1 MKAITFSLTTQQPL
15 LATSFQGD
23 PNSDVSYSY
32 IPGSMIRGAVIGRYM
47 KVNQL
52 ADLNLEDP
60 IIRDLFFENG
70 SVHYL
75 NAYLG
80 SKDRKKQRTLPVPLS
95 WTKDKNSDL
104 PKDADDDS
112 MLIYDKA
119 SIRKLPDRITPKA
132 VQQKFCTVNRTSTYL
147 YSVERRINIHNRR
160 DRSKGRSTKEQGEIF
175 RYDAIDVDQTFQSVI
190 LCETDEICDEVLKLL
205 QAKDDIWLGGS
216 QSAGYGHCKIS
227 NIKSDDNWNE
237 VSIPAA
243 KRTSQDKLVITLL
256 SSAILRD
263 EYGQPVANPNL
274 VKCEIEKILGV
285 ENLPKPL
292 PEAKPIYA
300 GSENIGGFNRKWGLP
315 LPQVPALSMGSV
327 FVFEGYSLTEEQIKL
342 LESKGI
348 GERRVDGFG
357 RIAVNWLLFE
367 SEFQA
372 SSPKQVTLSEL
383 NSSMDVASQKI
394 ASDMTQRILRQ
405 NLDALLI
412 KELSS
417 KKLKGDISNSQL
429 SKLRLVARQ
438 SIAAQNDFSLVKSML
453 DNLPSNSKK
462 KFEQIKIGSKSF
474 RDQIEEWLN
483 DPKSWIVNPQD
494 LSVKI
499 RNIEAKLVEPLSSD
513 PLAKEYTLR
522 LIEALA
528 KKATKE
534 GKENE

>member
-474 RDQIEEWLN
+474 RDQIVEWLN

-522 LIEALA
+522 LIEAVA

>member
-32 IPGSMIRGAVIGRYM
+32 IPGSMIRGAIIGRYM
-47 KVNQL
+47 KENQL
-52 ADLNLEDP
+52 RDLNLEEQ
-60 IIRDLFFENG
+60 IIRDLFFEDE

-75 NAYLG
+75 NAYLE
-80 SKDRKKQRTLPVPLS
+80 SKDRKRQRTLPVSLS
-95 WTKDKNSDL
+95 WTKDKNSEL
-104 PKDADDDS
+104 PKDADGDS
-112 MLIYDKA
+112 MLIYNKA
-119 SIRKLPDRITPKA
+119 SIRKLPDHITPKA
-132 VQQKFCTVNRTSTYL
+132 VQQKFCTVNGTSTYL
-147 YSVERRINIHNRR
+147 YSIERRINIHNQR
-160 DRSKGRSTKEQGEIF
+160 DRSKGRSTKEHGEIF
-175 RYDAIDVDQTFQSVI
+175 RYDAIDVGQTFQSVI
-190 LCETDEICDEVLKLL
+190 LCETDEICGEILKLL
-205 QAKDDIWLGGS
+205 QSKDDIWLGGS
-216 QSAGYGHCKIS
+216 QSAGYGYCKIS
-227 NIKSDDNWNE
+227 NVQPRDSNWNE
-237 VSIPAA
+237 VNIPVT
-243 KRTSQDKLVITLL
+243 KRTSQDNLVITLL
-256 SSAILRD
+256 SNAILRD

-274 VKCEIEKILGV
+274 IGYEIEKIL
-285 ENLPKPL
+285 EITDL

-300 GSENIGGFNRKWGLP
+300 SSENIGGFNRKWGLP
-315 LPQVPALSMGSV
+315 LPQMPALSMGSV

-342 LESKGI
+342 LESQGI

-357 RIAVNWLLFE
+357 RVAVNWLSE
-367 SEFQA
+367 SDFQA

-429 SKLRLVARQ
+429 SKLRLVSRQ
-438 SIAAQNDFSLVKSML
+438 AIAAQNDFSLVKSMF

-462 KFEQIKIGSKSF
+462 KFELIKIGSKSF

-513 PLAKEYTLR
+513 PIAKEYTLR
-522 LIEALA
+522 LIEAVA